1 MLLKDE
7 SSLIEI
13 YLSIEGGWF
22 CISDFFFILKK
33 LIRIEWVFVSK
44 YIPLLQN
51 IKIFGKF
58 LNQSTLCSNTNVSY
72 DTLS

>member
-22 CISDFFFILKK
+22 CISDFF
-33 LIRIEWVFVSK
+33 
-44 YIPLLQN
+44 
-51 IKIFGKF
+51 
-58 LNQSTLCSNTNVSY
+58 
-72 DTLS
+72 LS

>member
-33 LIRIEWVFVSK
+33 LIRIE
-44 YIPLLQN
+44 
-51 IKIFGKF
+51 
-58 LNQSTLCSNTNVSY
+58 
-72 DTLS
+72 